1 MGLLK
6 GHIQDWLEE
15 YGYDKGYDWD
25 NLPDLSDMT
34 PDCPDATDMFHCTV
48 RADMTK
54 EELESLAD
62 GNPDDGS
69 WVGR

>member
-25 NLPDLSDMT
+25 NLPDLSDMDENT
-34 PDCPDATDMFHCTV
+34 PPAW
-48 RADMTK
+48 
-54 EELESLAD
+54 E
-62 GNPDDGS
+62 NN
-69 WVGR
+69 

>member
-15 YGYDKGYDWD
+15 FGYDLGYDWD

-34 PDCPDATDMFHCTV
+34 PDCPPAEDP
-48 RADMTK
+48 K
-54 EELESLAD
+54 
-62 GNPDDGS
+62 
-69 WVGR
+69 W

>member
-25 NLPDLSDMT
+25 NLPSLSEM
-34 PDCPDATDMFHCTV
+34 
-48 RADMTK
+48 
-54 EELESLAD
+54 EEIKRENA
-62 GNPDDGS
+62 
-69 WVGR
+69 